1 MDEHFGAGS
10 AAWPPVYYP
19 ECIDHAARAVTARA
33 RVQGGARSMAN
44 LIAGI
49 LSLAVA
55 LGFLGVL
62 VYKVTSVPLWAVVLL
77 GAAMMV
83 ASVVEALRANGN
95 G

>member
-1 MDEHFGAGS
+1 MTD
-10 AAWPPVYYP
+10 
-19 ECIDHAARAVTARA
+19 
-33 RVQGGARSMAN
+33 

-49 LSLAVA
+49 VALAIA

-62 VYKVTSVPLWAVVLL
+62 VYKVTSVPLWIVILL

-83 ASVVEALRANGN
+83 ASFLEARRGEES

>member
-1 MDEHFGAGS
+1 
-10 AAWPPVYYP
+10 
-19 ECIDHAARAVTARA
+19 
-33 RVQGGARSMAN
+33 MAN

-95 G
+95 S